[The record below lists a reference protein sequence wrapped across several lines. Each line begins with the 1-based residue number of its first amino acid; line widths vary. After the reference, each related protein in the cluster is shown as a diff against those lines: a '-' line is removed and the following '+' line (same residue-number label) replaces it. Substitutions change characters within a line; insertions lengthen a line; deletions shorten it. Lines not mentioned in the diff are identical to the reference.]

1 MKRGAKEMPVRKL
14 AEWVTLG
21 VSSATILGLMT
32 YLVLDLTE
40 PDSPYVEL
48 VATPM
53 HAEARR
59 VGERFVLPI
68 DIANRGSRTV
78 SHASF
83 SVAVAGI
90 DSGRNETI
98 EVDYLARE
106 STQRVYKFV
115 DRDPASAKVTV
126 TPVYYRLD

>member
-1 MKRGAKEMPVRKL
+1 MKRGAKKMPVRKL

-53 HAEARR
+53 HAEAQR
-59 VGERFVLPI
+59 VSERFVLPI

-83 SVAVAGI
+83 SVAVAG
-90 DSGRNETI
+90 SERGNETV
-98 EVDYLARE
+98 EVEYLARE

-115 DRDPASAKVTV
+115 DRDPASAKVMV